1 MVKLPDTGLSG
12 GGSPAT
18 TEDNSGGSRVDST
31 LNVAGYWT
39 LGVARGLLFVVVP
52 IAVVGL
58 AWGLSQ
64 KVLLVTEKLGRME

>member
-1 MVKLPDTGLSG
+1 MVKVPDTGLSG

-18 TEDNSGGSRVDST
+18 TEGDSGGSGVDDA

-39 LGVARGLLFVVVP
+39 LGVARGFLFVVVP
-52 IAVVGL
+52 MAVVGL

-64 KVLLVTEKLGRME
+64 KVVMTSERLGRMK